1 MSVALAPLHDWVK
14 VIAVGEGEGVIRGRA
29 AEYRH
34 RGVALASRPSVL
46 AALTEIS
53 RDPDAVV
60 IVPTDL
66 DEMPPAAFVALLAAM
81 TRVRVIGGI
90 APGCS
95 AEDLRDLLESGVDTT
110 LRLPLRPATLAQ
122 ALTAVQVQTAGT
134 EHVLRCGDLVLDSR
148 EHRVVWRGRD
158 VHLAPKEFEILRHL
172 MQAHPG
178 VVTIDRLVSTFERG
192 DESRAIRVRSAVTR
206 LRARFAE
213 SDPHAAG
220 VVETVHRI
228 GYRLALPVPAERP
241 SDRR

>member
-34 RGVALASRPSVL
+34 RGVALASRPSVV

-53 RDPDAVV
+53 RDPDSVV
-60 IVPTDL
+60 IVPTNL
-66 DEMPPAAFVALLAAM
+66 DEMPPAAFVTLLAAM

-95 AEDLRDLLESGVDTT
+95 AEELRDLLESGVDTT

-122 ALTAVQVQTAGT
+122 ALTAVQLQTAET
-134 EHVLRCGDLVLDSR
+134 EHVLRCGDLVLDTR

-172 MQAHPG
+172 MQEHPG
-178 VVTIDRLVSTFERG
+178 VVTLDRLVTMFERG
-192 DESRAIRVRSAVTR
+192 DEARAIRVRSAITR
-206 LRARFAE
+206 MRARFAE
-213 SDPHAAG
+213 VDPTAAG
-220 VVETVHRI
+220 VVETVHRV
-228 GYRLALPVPAERP
+228 GYRLALEPAGATP
-241 SDRR
+241 AP